1 MKYKNLFFDL
11 DDTLWAFSKNAY
23 DTFEEVYDK
32 YRLGQY
38 FDSFSHFY
46 SLYQD
51 GIRSCGLS
59 TETDR

>member
-11 DDTLWAFSKNAY
+11 DDTLWAFSQNAY

-38 FDSFSHFY
+38 FDSFSHFI
-46 SLYQD
+46 LFTKD

>member
-11 DDTLWAFSKNAY
+11 DDTLWAFSQNAY

-32 YRLGQY
+32 YRL
-38 FDSFSHFY
+38 DSISIR
-46 SLYQD
+46 SLIFILFTKD